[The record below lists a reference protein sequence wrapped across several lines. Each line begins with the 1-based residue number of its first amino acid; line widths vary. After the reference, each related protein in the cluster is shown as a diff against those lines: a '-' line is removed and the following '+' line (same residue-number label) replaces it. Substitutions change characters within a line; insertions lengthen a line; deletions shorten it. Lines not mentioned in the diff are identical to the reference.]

1 MKFNFEIPYTEQQV
15 ILVDGIFFVDV
26 EAETEEEAKNI
37 ALQSLD
43 NYNLGKDTSNVYID
57 KEEGMNRMEVES
69 YGDLTIHTS
78 QIALVK

>member
-1 MKFNFEIPYTEQQV
+1 MKFHFTVPYSEEQI
-15 ILVDGIFFVDV
+15 ILVDGTFYVDV
-26 EAETEEEAKNI
+26 EAETQEEAKKI

-57 KEEGMNRMEVES
+57 KEEGMSRMEVES

-78 QIALVK
+78 KIALTD